1 MGFLDNMMKRGG
13 SSEEVEGYT
22 PTGPGTDIATS
33 GGRRRRKSLR
43 RKGAR
48 KGVRKGTSKRSRK
61 HYGGKS
67 YQKHQQGGDTLEEL
81 VKKLKDGVE
90 LTTDEK
96 TEYDRLTALQTS
108 TEEEKGPSDAETSN
122 VAELS
127 DEEIITKYESDIE
140 RGDATTEAY
149 HSKFTKSPETLVGG
163 GSRRRKSRHNK
174 KTHSKKTRGKK
185 TSPWIKHVL
194 QFAKD
199 NKMKYFQA
207 LKDKRCRA
215 TYKSSK

>member
-1 MGFLDNMMKRGG
+1 MTVFDMLKGG
-13 SSEEVEGYT
+13 SGDVEDFTEADPY
-22 PTGPGTDIATS
+22 TDIARS

-48 KGVRKGTSKRSRK
+48 KGVRKGTHKRARK
-61 HYGGKS
+61 HYGGYS
-67 YQKHQQGGDTLEEL
+67 QKKQQQGGEDDDRRKVLED
-81 VKKLKDGVE
+81 KAADGA
-90 LTTDEK
+90 LTDEETAELEQIRIRRRK
-96 TEYDRLTALQTS
+96 VLEDKEAAGTLTD
-108 TEEEKGPSDAETSN
+108 EEKI
-122 VAELS
+122 ELEQIRNS
-127 DEEIITKYESDIE
+127 S
-140 RGDATTEAY
+140 
-149 HSKFTKSPETLVGG
+149 GG

-215 TYKSSK
+215 AYKSSK

>member
-1 MGFLDNMMKRGG
+1 MGLLDNFIGG
-13 SSEEVEGYT
+13 SGHVEDFTEQEPY
-22 PTGPGTDIATS
+22 TDITA

-48 KGVRKGTSKRSRK
+48 KGTRKRARK
-61 HYGGKS
+61 HYGGYS
-67 YQKHQQGGDTLEEL
+67 HQKQQQGGATL
-81 VKKLKDGVE
+81 
-90 LTTDEK
+90 
-96 TEYDRLTALQTS
+96 
-108 TEEEKGPSDAETSN
+108 
-122 VAELS
+122 AELEDKVTRGTITA
-127 DEEIITKYESDIE
+127 DEQSELDGLREAAKEAAE
-140 RGDATTEAY
+140 RAEKEAAERAA
-149 HSKFTKSPETLVGG
+149 SERTADQG
-163 GSRRRKSRHNK
+163 GSRRRKSRHSK

-185 TSPWIKHVL
+185 TSAWIKHVL

>member
-1 MGFLDNMMKRGG
+1 MFGMFKKGG
-13 SSEEVEGYT
+13 SSEEIEGYT

-48 KGVRKGTSKRSRK
+48 KGARKGMSKKSRK

-67 YQKHQQGGDTLEEL
+67 YQKHQNYYSGGDGEGEGNGDGVQTQAQLQAEANRL
-81 VKKLKDGVE
+81 GALKDP
-90 LTTDEK
+90 
-96 TEYDRLTALQTS
+96 
-108 TEEEKGPSDAETSN
+108 TEEDKKRL
-122 VAELS
+122 AELAEQ
-127 DEEIITKYESDIE
+127 DIIPQEPEIITEK
-140 RGDATTEAY
+140 
-149 HSKFTKSPETLVGG
+149 G